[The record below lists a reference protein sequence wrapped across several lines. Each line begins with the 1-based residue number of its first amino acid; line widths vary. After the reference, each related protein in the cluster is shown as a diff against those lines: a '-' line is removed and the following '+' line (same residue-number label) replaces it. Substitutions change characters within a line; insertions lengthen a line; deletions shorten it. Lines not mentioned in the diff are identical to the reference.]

1 MTHGNEGKG
10 TTGNPV
16 LTEVGK
22 WEGVHIEIGDR
33 GEASARYGR
42 VEIGHMHGS
51 RVAHFGF
58 PKPLWRELI
67 AEEIVDH
74 HPVGMEGWAERR
86 IQNAED
92 LAEVVDLFRLN
103 YERLRRRPAGGTR
116 RAAGEAGRATDEAGR
131 SAGGPGR
138 AADGARRSADG
149 ASRSAN
155 GARRSGRQ
163 AGEDR

>member
-1 MTHGNEGKG
+1 MTIGDEGKG
-10 TTGNPV
+10 TSGNPV
-16 LTEVGK
+16 LAEVGE
-22 WEGVHIEIGDR
+22 WEGVHIEVGER
-33 GEASARYGR
+33 GEASVRCGR
-42 VEIGHMHGS
+42 VEIGHMHGP

-86 IQNAED
+86 IENSED

-103 YERLRRRPAGGTR
+103 YERLRAMRTAGRAR
-116 RAAGEAGRATDEAGR
+116 RAAGGAGRTADGGGR
-131 SAGGPGR
+131 SE
-138 AADGARRSADG
+138 
-149 ASRSAN
+149 N
-155 GARRSGRQ
+155 GARPADRR